1 MRILILGA
9 SGAHRT
15 EASLARA
22 AAALGHSARVL
33 DALGWRRRLGALAPG
48 FLRWRA
54 DRFEPDYVLCT
65 RHAIATGEVTLGR
78 ILARCDSAF
87 WYFDAAAPLPGQV
100 VALGRLTGR
109 VFVTYG
115 YQVDAFLKAGVSD
128 VHFLPQGM
136 DPEVD
141 RPAAICPPEYL
152 CDISFVGS
160 GDYPRRHDVLRAVAR
175 AGRMQIRGP
184 GWEGAPPD
192 LPVAGGRVR
201 GAELGRVVRGAAISL
216 GVDALPA
223 QRAERLGGTS
233 NRLWRVLGAG
243 GLFLG
248 EHVPGA
254 EAFAADGQ
262 HAVWYRTPAEAAAL
276 TGRLLTDPGLRD
288 RIAEAGRAH
297 ALAKH
302 TYRHRLELL
311 LAGQGY
317 TST

>member
-9 SGAHRT
+9 GGAHRT

-22 AAALGHSARVL
+22 ATSLGHTVAVL
-33 DALGWRRRLGALAPG
+33 DALGWRRRLQALAPG

-54 DRFEPDYVLCT
+54 DRFRPDFLLYT
-65 RHAIATGEVTLGR
+65 RHAIAAGEETLR
-78 ILARCDSAF
+78 RMRARRDSAF
-87 WYFDAAAPLPGQV
+87 WYFDAASPLPDPV
-100 VALGRLTGR
+100 AALGRLVGR

-115 YQVDAFLKAGVSD
+115 YQIEAFRRAGAPET
-128 VHFLPQGM
+128 HFLPQGM
-136 DPEVD
+136 DPELD
-141 RPAAICPPEYL
+141 RPADSSPARYRCEV
-152 CDISFVGS
+152 SFVGS
-160 GDYPRRHDVLRAVAR
+160 GQYPRRQEVLRAISRVC
-175 AGRMQIRGP
+175 RMHIRGP
-184 GWEGAPPD
+184 GWEDAPAD

-201 GAELGRVVRGAAISL
+201 GAELARVVHGAAISL
-216 GVDALPA
+216 GVDALQA
-223 QRAERLGGTS
+223 QRAERHGGTS

-248 EHVPGA
+248 EQVTGV
-254 EAFAADGQ
+254 EDFAADGE
-262 HAVWYRTPAEAAAL
+262 HAVWYRSPAEAADLAL
-276 TGRLLTDPGLRD
+276 RLLSDAGLRA
-288 RIAEAGRAH
+288 RIAAAGRAH